1 MHDTDPSDLESFATI
16 LAGELPGR
24 WTSQYHPDHGS
35 GADYDHLTTTVWDMD
50 QTAHSIATHGV
61 AHCAVLTRTDDD
73 TRLLVIDHLGLA
85 EGFLVAA
92 LAPAGL
98 PDAAY
103 AGVREPNGLA
113 VPADPFHAAEATTL
127 HLLPRYAD
135 ALAHARRNAAALD
148 APLPEQINL
157 TWADDALT
165 TPVPDSV
172 ALARLLTEHGFVHDS
187 RQNLLVLPGDDTA
200 VQAQSVR
207 ALGARLA
214 ELGVGVGMRHPAPPA
229 PATASPL
236 PARATPSSARSR

>member
-24 WTSQYHPDHGS
+24 WTSQYHPDHG
-35 GADYDHLTTTVWDMD
+35 GTDYDHLTTAVWDMD
-50 QTAHSIATHGV
+50 QTAHAIASHAVT
-61 AHCAVLTRTDDD
+61 HCAVLTRTDDN
-73 TRLLVIDHLGLA
+73 TRLLVIDHLGQA

-92 LAPAGL
+92 LAPADL

-103 AGVREPNGLA
+103 AGVREPDGLA

-148 APLPEQINL
+148 APLPEQVDL
-157 TWADDALT
+157 TWAADALT

-172 ALARLLTEHGFVHDS
+172 ALARLLTDHGFVHDT
-187 RQNLLVLPGDDTA
+187 RQDLLVLPGDDTA
-200 VQAQSVR
+200 LQARYVR
-207 ALGARLA
+207 AVGALLA

-229 PATASPL
+229 PATTRPL
-236 PARATPSSARSR
+236 PARPTTSAARSR